1 MGGVAALICAISFA
15 LLMLALMIVVLKLAR
30 TMAITNYI
38 LDDIRKEA
46 IPLMARIETTIDHI
60 NNEMGYVDGVLKSAE
75 KLAARANTLTQ
86 AAQSLV
92 TSPLVKVLSLGLG
105 VQSPWTQVRRERE
118 NGTCGGRGTGIIAAA
133 VQLSVCWSPGLHLD
147 DSLSTPDPGDRLY
160 NGLLVE

>member
-1 MGGVAALICAISFA
+1 MGSVAALICAISFA
-15 LLMLALMIVVLKLAR
+15 LLMLALIIVVLKLAR

-75 KLAARANTLTQ
+75 KLAARANSMTQ
-86 AAQSLV
+86 AAQSLI

-105 VQSPWTQVRRERE
+105 VQKALGFKSASGEEVENADNGER
-118 NGTCGGRGTGIIAAA
+118 
-133 VQLSVCWSPGLHLD
+133 V
-147 DSLSTPDPGDRLY
+147 
-160 NGLLVE
+160 

>member
-15 LLMLALMIVVLKLAR
+15 LLMLAMIIVVLKLAR

-46 IPLMARIETTIDHI
+46 IPLMGRIETTIDHI

-75 KLAARANTLTQ
+75 KLAVRANSMTQ
-86 AAQSLV
+86 AAQSLI

-105 VQSPWTQVRRERE
+105 VQKALGFTSAGKERIEPAEDRE
-118 NGTCGGRGTGIIAAA
+118 
-133 VQLSVCWSPGLHLD
+133 PG
-147 DSLSTPDPGDRLY
+147 
-160 NGLLVE
+160 

>member
-105 VQSPWTQVRRERE
+105 VQRALGLKSAGKERME
-118 NGTCGGRGTGIIAAA
+118 PAEEGERG
-133 VQLSVCWSPGLHLD
+133 
-147 DSLSTPDPGDRLY
+147 
-160 NGLLVE
+160 

>member
-30 TMAITNYI
+30 TLAITNYM

-75 KLAARANTLTQ
+75 KLAARANTMTQ

-92 TSPLVKVLSLGLG
+92 TSPLVKALSLGLG
-105 VQSPWTQVRRERE
+105 VQRALGLKSAGKEGTEPVEEVER
-118 NGTCGGRGTGIIAAA
+118 G
-133 VQLSVCWSPGLHLD
+133 
-147 DSLSTPDPGDRLY
+147 
-160 NGLLVE
+160 